1 MKHMKKANQL
11 TKRMMS
17 LLLAIV
23 LLIAGIRPITV
34 HAAVTNMAVETI
46 NFRDFSNWRSGNYN
60 CSTGKYVAN
69 AARLCLND
77 YVSVNSSEYIV
88 RVSNSEYHLLIRE
101 LDANKKMVKSY
112 DLINGKAYIPSAN
125 ASYLGISI
133 YNAKSSSG
141 ITYTTY
147 SQLFANGF
155 YAGLE
160 ATKSEETST
169 TTPSDSNETDNS
181 STDNNTTTSDTTNG
195 STEIENVVYDAAKIN
210 YKNFSNWRVGN
221 YSSSTGRYSANKSR
235 LCLNDYVTVSGG
247 EYKVC
252 VKDAGYHLLIREL
265 NSNKAFMKSYN
276 LANGQSYTPSA
287 NAAYLGISIY
297 KLSGESSVSY
307 DTFKSLFANGFY
319 AGLEIVE
326 EEEVEDE
333 ELELDNGLPND
344 SDNSSNDAMESSNSQ
359 AVYDLLEKAMLQSD
373 ASKFDISKYKLS
385 VDEVENIIWEKVI
398 NDNYLEYVAQNGIRV
413 CVIPKNGYAYQFYLL
428 NINADYENC
437 LKKVKASVNKYLN
450 QVDNKMTDVEKVLL
464 AHEFIV
470 DNTQYKAANSAS
482 YRAAGPLSEGYGVC
496 AGYSGAMITLLHFVG
511 IDAYEVVGQGMNH
524 EWIYVK
530 LDGEYYHIDPTWD
543 DTRKGTDAVYQH
555 RFLLRNDDEFSTIS
569 SGEVHRNW
577 YSYQID
583 NVSCSSQRFTNW
595 YVHDVAG
602 TMHYYNGMW
611 YYRDVKTNSIKC
623 ANISGSVQRVVVDGA
638 TVSGTV
644 KIKGINNGVLSYYV
658 GSTLCTKNL

>member
-1 MKHMKKANQL
+1 MKHMRKTNQFA
-11 TKRMMS
+11 KRVIAM
-17 LLLAIV
+17 LLAIV
-23 LLIAGIRPITV
+23 LIATGVRPL
-34 HAAVTNMAVETI
+34 TI
-46 NFRDFSNWRSGNYN
+46 NAMAPNTPVEKIDFKDFSNWRSGMYELYA
-60 CSTGKYVAN
+60 GKYVSYST
-69 AARLCLND
+69 RICLND
-77 YVSVNSSEYIV
+77 YATVDGGEFKVVITDG
-88 RVSNSEYHLLIRE
+88 RFHLLIRE
-101 LDANKKMVKSY
+101 LNKSKGFIKSCDLTNGMVY
-112 DLINGKAYIPSAN
+112 TPSSN
-125 ASYLGISI
+125 AAYLGISI
-133 YNAKSSSG
+133 YKSGGESG
-141 ITYTTY
+141 VTY
-147 SQLFANGF
+147 STYKNLFANGF

-160 ATKSEETST
+160 TDKNEETST
-169 TTPSDSNETDNS
+169 TPPSGNSSETGNETDKTE
-181 STDNNTTTSDTTNG
+181 TDESE
-195 STEIENVVYDAAKIN
+195 EIENTVYDIVKIN
-210 YKNFSNWRVGN
+210 YKNFSNW
-221 YSSSTGRYSANKSR
+221 KSGMYDLYAGKYVSYPTR
-235 LCLNDYVTVSGG
+235 ICLNDYVTVDGG
-247 EYKVC
+247 EYKAC
-252 VKDAGYHLLIREL
+252 VKDSNYRLLIREL
-265 NSNKAFMKSYN
+265 NKNKAFIKSYN

-297 KLSGESSVSY
+297 KTSGESSVSY
-307 DTFKSLFANGFY
+307 NTFKTLFANGFY
-319 AGLEIVE
+319 AGLEVVE
-326 EEEVEDE
+326 EEEVEE
-333 ELELDNGLPND
+333 EKELDNGLPND

-385 VDEVENIIWEKVI
+385 VDEVQNVIWEKVI

-413 CVIPKNGYAYQFYLL
+413 CVIPKDGYAYQFYLL

-437 LKKVKASVNKYLN
+437 LKKVKASVNKYLD

-482 YRAAGPLSEGYGVC
+482 YRAAGPLSDGYGVC

-644 KIKGINNGVLSYYV
+644 KIKGIDNGVLSYYV